1 MGQEVVVPFF
11 KISEMDVTRPELGR
25 AEMRTVAGE
34 LMKVGHVTYQAGDG
48 PPPHFHPNEEQ
59 FLYMLEGR
67 MRMQVGDETRTIGS
81 GDLVHIPRNAVHG
94 IHIIDGPAVF
104 FTCKSPPGDGDLNQD
119 YNQAPEATELKAK
132 LEAESGET

>member
-1 MGQEVVVPFF
+1 MPFF
-11 KISEMDVTRPELGR
+11 RISEMDVTRPELGR

-67 MRMQVGDETRTIGS
+67 MRMQVGDESRTIGR

-94 IHIIDGPAVF
+94 IHIVEGPAVF
-104 FTCKSPPGDGDLNQD
+104 FTCKSPAGDGDLNQD
-119 YNQAPEATELKAK
+119 YNKAPEADTLRAK
-132 LEAESGET
+132 LEADTGER

>member
-1 MGQEVVVPFF
+1 MPFF
-11 KISEMDVTRPELGR
+11 KISDMEVTRPELGR

-67 MRMQVGDETRTIGS
+67 MRMQVGDETRTVGP

-94 IHIIDGPAVF
+94 IHITEGPAKF
-104 FTCKSPPGDGDLNQD
+104 FTCKSPAGDGDLNQD
-119 YNQAPEATELKAK
+119 YNKAPEAENLRAR
-132 LEAESGET
+132 LEANATGD

>member
-1 MGQEVVVPFF
+1 MPFF

-67 MRMQVGDETRTIGS
+67 MRMQVGDESRTIGR

-94 IHIIDGPAVF
+94 IHIVEGPAVF
-104 FTCKSPPGDGDLNQD
+104 FTCKSPAGDGDLNQD
-119 YNQAPEATELKAK
+119 YNKAPQADTLRAK
-132 LEAESGET
+132 LEADTGER